1 MEQRLPSPAALNRAW
16 TLYNDE
22 RHANPQHVLKQA
34 NADGGTHVCH
44 SQGSCMTHC
53 PVNLSPT
60 GSIAGLKKV
69 ACCLSSSWTEMT
81 HFLFVLQRL
90 TAMIMAP
97 LVLVHLG
104 LIVYAVR
111 DGLTAAEIL
120 ARTQGHWG
128 WIGFYTLFVLCVS
141 VHVPIGLRNIMS
153 EWLALDRKWVDAFS
167 FLVGVLLVWMGLR
180 AVVAVGGLLA

>member
-1 MEQRLPSPAALNRAW
+1 
-16 TLYNDE
+16 
-22 RHANPQHVLKQA
+22 
-34 NADGGTHVCH
+34 
-44 SQGSCMTHC
+44 MTHY
-53 PVNLSPT
+53 
-60 GSIAGLKKV
+60 
-69 ACCLSSSWTEMT
+69 
-81 HFLFVLQRL
+81 LFVLQRL
-90 TAMIMAP
+90 TALIMAP

-128 WIGFYTLFVLCVS
+128 WMGFYTLFVLCVS

-153 EWLALDRKWVDAFS
+153 ECLALGRMWVDAFS
-167 FLVGVLLVWMGLR
+167 VLVGVLLLGMGLR

>member
-1 MEQRLPSPAALNRAW
+1 
-16 TLYNDE
+16 
-22 RHANPQHVLKQA
+22 
-34 NADGGTHVCH
+34 
-44 SQGSCMTHC
+44 MTHY
-53 PVNLSPT
+53 
-60 GSIAGLKKV
+60 
-69 ACCLSSSWTEMT
+69 
-81 HFLFVLQRL
+81 LFVLQRL
-90 TAMIMAP
+90 TALIMAP

-128 WIGFYTLFVLCVS
+128 WMGFYTLFVLCVS

-153 EWLALDRKWVDAFS
+153 EWLALGRKWVDSFS
-167 FLVGVLLVWMGLR
+167 VFVGVLLLGMGLR